1 MAVTIR
7 PALLPGSP
15 LNIYLAQV
23 ENVYG
28 FLRTPKNLSFIPNQ
42 FGGTDGQAKI
52 LNERCLVESTSI
64 QVVGNN

>member
-23 ENVYG
+23 ENVVKVRNMIFDMSFDILKSIVAEG
-28 FLRTPKNLSFIPNQ
+28 NIMQGPK
-42 FGGTDGQAKI
+42 
-52 LNERCLVESTSI
+52 
-64 QVVGNN
+64 